1 MFTILKKK
9 YSIPSNIRYHS
20 NYTYSN
26 PKNNNNNEDK
36 KLLILLSI
44 IFYWTHVRNH

>member
-9 YSIPSNIRYHS
+9 YNIPNNIRYHSNYS

-26 PKNNNNNEDK
+26 PKNNNFLD
-36 KLLILLSI
+36 
-44 IFYWTHVRNH
+44 